1 MIKRST
7 SRKLSQSILMKGVAA
22 LLALAAVGV
31 AVPTQALVPP
41 AITQQGRILDSEG
54 NAVDGTV
61 TIVFTLYD
69 DPSAAEESNILWEE
83 SQDITLDEGYFST
96 RLGELGANPFP
107 GDAFDGSVRYLGV
120 KVGGD
125 DEMTPRQE
133 IASVPYA
140 LVANDAVGDINPT
153 SVSVNGT
160 EVINEDGDWVGNAV
174 DRDLTGL
181 LTRVVGAEQ
190 ANVRKDLEPTG
201 ATVSCAGGQVLTGG
215 GCNVEVSDNID
226 DDEDGIYPETYMKA
240 SYPSSATT
248 WQCYCAGDDNCNLTA
263 YAICASP

>member
-31 AVPTQALVPP
+31 AVPSQALVPP

-69 DPSAAEESNILWEE
+69 DPSASEAGNILWEE

-120 KVGGD
+120 KVGRA
-125 DEMTPRQE
+125 DELTPRQ
-133 IASVPYA
+133 
-140 LVANDAVGDINPT
+140 
-153 SVSVNGT
+153 
-160 EVINEDGDWVGNAV
+160 
-174 DRDLTGL
+174 
-181 LTRVVGAEQ
+181 
-190 ANVRKDLEPTG
+190 
-201 ATVSCAGGQVLTGG
+201 
-215 GCNVEVSDNID
+215 
-226 DDEDGIYPETYMKA
+226 
-240 SYPSSATT
+240 
-248 WQCYCAGDDNCNLTA
+248 
-263 YAICASP
+263 